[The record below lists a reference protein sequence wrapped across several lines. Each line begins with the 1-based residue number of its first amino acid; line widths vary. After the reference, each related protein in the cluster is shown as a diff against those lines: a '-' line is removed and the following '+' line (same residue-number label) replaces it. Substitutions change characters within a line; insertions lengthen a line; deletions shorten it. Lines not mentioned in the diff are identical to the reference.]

1 MKLTYLFDEYRK
13 YIDYDLTIS
22 CSFDIINLHTAYF
35 KDNNISKFIY
45 TGSSYSKLKEI
56 LK

>member
-1 MKLTYLFDEYRK
+1 MKLTHKFEEYRK

-22 CSFDIINLHTAYF
+22 VSFDMFTLHTAYF

-45 TGSSYSKLKEI
+45 NVRSYYKLKEM